1 MQVSVRR
8 LDKTTIFDVSGD
20 VDLASSPAE
29 RKALLHEVS
38 DECIPRVLL
47 NLSQVRYMD
56 SSGVASMVESLKASR
71 DRGSRFV
78 LFGLSG
84 APREVLQLQR
94 LLKTFEIYDTEAE
107 ALAS

>member
-20 VDLASSPAE
+20 VDLASSPAV

-56 SSGVASMVESLKASR
+56 SSGVASIVESLKASR